1 MSEKIRVW
9 DLPVRVFHWLLA
21 GSFAVA
27 YLVAEFEQLRGVHMI
42 LGYTATG
49 LIVFRI
55 IWGFVGSRLARFR
68 SFLFAPS
75 AAIGYLR
82 SLTTQ
87 QPQRFVGHNPAGS
100 YAIYA
105 ILLVGLAT
113 GLTGYLSLNEIG
125 GESVEGL
132 HEVCANIWL
141 GVVIVHLAGVIL
153 GSWIHRENLVRAMVT
168 GYKEAAQGQVGRG
181 ESGVSASRAVG
192 VAVAAGVAA
201 FWLWGLL
208 TGSVF
213 EAGTER
219 ASREQEQTRRQ
230 GSDEKRQ
237 DERREASR
245 LAAEKPAGDD

>member
-21 GSFAVA
+21 GSFAAA
-27 YLVAEFEQLRGVHMI
+27 YLVAESERLRGVHMI

-49 LIVFRI
+49 LIVFRV
-55 IWGFVGSRLARFR
+55 IWGFVGSRFARFR

-75 AAIGYLR
+75 AAISYLR
-82 SLTTQ
+82 SLTTE

-113 GLTGYLSLNEIG
+113 GLTGYSSLNEIG

-141 GVVIVHLAGVIL
+141 GVVIVHIAGVIL
-153 GSWIHRENLVRAMVT
+153 GSWIHRENLVRAMIT
-168 GYKEAAQGQVGRG
+168 GYKEAARGQSGRG
-181 ESGVSASRAVG
+181 ESGASASRAVG
-192 VAVAAGVAA
+192 IAVAAGVAA

-213 EAGTER
+213 ESGTER
-219 ASREQEQTRRQ
+219 ASHEQGQEV
-230 GSDEKRQ
+230 
-237 DERREASR
+237 SR
-245 LAAEKPAGDD
+245 LAAEKPDGDD